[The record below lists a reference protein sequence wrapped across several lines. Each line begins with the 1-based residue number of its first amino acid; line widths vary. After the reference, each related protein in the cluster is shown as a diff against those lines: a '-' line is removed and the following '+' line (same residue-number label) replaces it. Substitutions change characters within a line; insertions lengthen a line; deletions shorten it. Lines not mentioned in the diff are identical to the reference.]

1 MYPYTHTITHHTVLQ
16 LADINY
22 LTDHYMKPKSIA
34 HLFLI
39 VALVDA
45 ITFSGISITRSLI
58 LSNSKVSNQ
67 TASVLQ
73 KTTPSTLSSGAKV
86 NMSRPDIQK
95 AITALQANPTDKQQV
110 LAVQNALVRNRML
123 TTNQVTGVFD
133 DATKKAAAIYSKM
146 TPLSSTKPTS
156 AITAKSSSDACK
168 YVPRMEGT
176 TFVPDLRSAF
186 YWNSQMFSLVGQQYD
201 PQAPGGGF
209 GLPYYSQEQAG
220 AGMTTVS
227 GTDGGITR
235 SIDMWNGFTCQ
246 NVTDDK
252 YVEDYIDDPAS
263 GAYSHEVV
271 MPPTHL
277 VAIRTSSG
285 DLRTSAK
292 VAQGTLPDGFP
303 GYYFSGGYL
312 NTWSYYV
319 DNGIYNCSPQQAIDW
334 PNYCGEIAK
343 FVKNNPSLYWYD
355 KEFSYDNYNG
365 TSNLPEVF
373 DPIDPVREI
382 ANENAVIDTIETTHK
397 ITAAAQN
404 GLTAEIP
411 ATNCVHV
418 AGEGPVKIVLMTGK
432 SNARETAS
440 TTVDWYKNGVID
452 LGFNAT
458 EPFKSLSDQ
467 FSFYIDLKK
476 FDDVNA
482 PTYLLTYKELS
493 FYTKSFGES
502 VKAGS
507 SCSTGP
513 GSDGKGPF
521 TASLYYFL
529 SHRED
534 IYPGFAQMNGVVF
547 INDGSKYGFKSV
559 NVYVHEA
566 GHAMGY
572 LMDEYIL
579 GVEGSNYMEWLFSP
593 VAISR
598 NCALF
603 PKTAFKSTLDNQM
616 YGSIIAQGCGF
627 TKMPSPPKVEDPH
640 YWYRPSDNGLMNDQ
654 EEPGGE
660 KFNVI
665 DCGYIFASI
674 LDKDNSKKMA
684 QKYWPKCLAM
694 AKENGSIVMDGIP
707 PPNTVK
713 PTAVPVSASSVAAGL
728 TVAITGTNFTPDS
741 NSVHLTNT
749 TTQEEYDIDDLTSN
763 GTLLNVII
771 PNTIPPGSYAMKIGA
786 FNSDWSNSIPLTVTV
801 AGAPVTTSA
810 TIPTITSFT
819 SSNAYMIIGSNKTF
833 TLSWTA
839 TNASSCWLSDTG
851 SSKTLP
857 IISTVTKGPISQN
870 TTYTLT
876 CSNSTVTPATTVSK
890 SLTVSAVTE
899 KSLRT
904 DNN

>member
-1 MYPYTHTITHHTVLQ
+1 MGYSAMYPYTHTITHHTVLQ

-22 LTDHYMKPKSIA
+22 LTDHNMKSKSIA
-34 HLFLI
+34 HIFLAIALF
-39 VALVDA
+39 DA
-45 ITFSGISITRSLI
+45 IAFSGISITRSLI

-67 TASVLQ
+67 TAAVLQ

-86 NMSRPDIQK
+86 NMSRPDVQK

-110 LAVQNALVRNRML
+110 LTVQNALVRNRML

-146 TPLSSTKPTS
+146 TPLSSTKPAS
-156 AITAKSSSDACK
+156 SITAKSSSDACK

-176 TFVPDLRSAF
+176 TFVPDPDYNYSPAYTQPLTIVG
-186 YWNSQMFSLVGQQYD
+186 SQMDIDGVVSD
-201 PQAPGGGF
+201 PN
-209 GLPYYSQEQAG
+209 YTVEQAG
-220 AGMTTVS
+220 AGETTISAMDKGV
-227 GTDGGITR
+227 TN
-235 SIDMWNGFTCQ
+235 SIVMQ
-246 NVTDDK
+246 NAFDCHNDADDK
-252 YVEDYIDDPAS
+252 LLYDWSKPTGYSSDSTVPPSQLRVINGVSTDRRITGSDGDRYLTGGELAMISYEINNSGYLCDSIGFANTPNFCAAISKFVDSNPSANWYHKNFSLYID
-263 GAYSHEVV
+263 
-271 MPPTHL
+271 
-277 VAIRTSSG
+277 RSSYG
-285 DLRTSAK
+285 
-292 VAQGTLPDGFP
+292 GFAP
-303 GYYFSGGYL
+303 
-312 NTWSYYV
+312 
-319 DNGIYNCSPQQAIDW
+319 SP
-334 PNYCGEIAK
+334 Y
-343 FVKNNPSLYWYD
+343 
-355 KEFSYDNYNG
+355 
-365 TSNLPEVF
+365 TVF
-373 DPIDPVREI
+373 DPTDARNMKTAEDAATNVIQTT
-382 ANENAVIDTIETTHK
+382 NKMAVV
-397 ITAAAQN
+397 AQN

-411 ATNCVHV
+411 ATNCMHV
-418 AGEGPVKIVLMTGK
+418 AGKGPIKIVLMTGK
-432 SNARETAS
+432 SYTMAAAS
-440 TTVDWYKNGVID
+440 ATVDWYKEVII

-482 PTYLLTYKELS
+482 PTHLLTYKGLS
-493 FYTKSFGES
+493 FYTTRFGES

-507 SCSTGP
+507 SCSTGS

-529 SHRED
+529 SYRKD

-547 INDGSKYGFKSV
+547 INNGSIYGFKSV

-579 GVEGSNYMEWLFSP
+579 DVEGSNYMRWLFSSAA
-593 VAISR
+593 VSR

-616 YGSIIAQGCGF
+616 YGSITAQGCGF

-640 YWYRPSDNGLMNDQ
+640 YWYRPSDNGLMNHQD
-654 EEPGGE
+654 EPGGE

-684 QKYWPKCLAM
+684 QKYWPKCLTM
-694 AKENGSIVMDGIP
+694 AKENGSIVMDGIS
-707 PPNTVK
+707 PPNTAK

-728 TVAITGTNFTPDS
+728 PMAITGTNFTPDS

-771 PNTIPPGSYAMKIGA
+771 PDTIPPGSYSLKIGA
-786 FNSDWSNSIPLTVTV
+786 FNSDWSNSIPLTVTA

-810 TIPTITSFT
+810 VITSFT

-904 DNN
+904 DGGNN